1 MNTYVDD
8 TIFDTTLVAGA
19 VKCLSSFTSDEN
31 CHSFLKKICLLLFTS
46 PYIHLSNLSKSRD
59 KGE

>member
-8 TIFDTTLVAGA
+8 TNFDTTLVTGA
-19 VKCLSSFTSDEN
+19 VKCLSSDGN